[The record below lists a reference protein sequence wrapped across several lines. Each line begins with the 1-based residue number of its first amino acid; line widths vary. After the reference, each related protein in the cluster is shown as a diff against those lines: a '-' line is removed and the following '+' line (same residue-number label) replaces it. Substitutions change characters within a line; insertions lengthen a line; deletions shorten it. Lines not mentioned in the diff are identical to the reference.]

1 MLFHNRVM
9 IIEFSLCH
17 FLMSFESFDKICNL
31 PFALRY
37 TFTALWCCHHC
48 NSYSLHLF
56 FSVGMLSGFLDP
68 YQKQPLP
75 LFLVTIVLQVP
86 HYKIYYSLSSL
97 LSCFFVWLVLAFTC
111 DVAAQPPT
119 PAPPPL
125 PSPLFFPVSDFIY
138 LLIIQ
143 NCFIGPVY
151 KIQFKFRR
159 LEIPPNYNIDHLG
172 MYHFMK
178 T

>member
-1 MLFHNRVM
+1 MILGFMLFHNRVM

-119 PAPPPL
+119 PAPPPPPL
-125 PSPLFFPVSDFIY
+125 PSFFSCFRFHLFINNTKLFYRSCLQDSI
-138 LLIIQ
+138 
-143 NCFIGPVY
+143 
-151 KIQFKFRR
+151 
-159 LEIPPNYNIDHLG
+159 
-172 MYHFMK
+172 
-178 T
+178 